1 MSFYSEKMI
10 AIAAVREASELC
22 RAVQSERD
30 SDAIKKVDKTP
41 VTVADFGSQALVCS
55 RIRRAYPNDPIIA
68 EETSSMLRQPENEG
82 NRQRVVHHVQ
92 NLRPDAAG
100 EEILEWIDYGGHKLQ
115 AERFW
120 TLDPIDGTKG
130 FLRGDQYAIALALIV
145 DEQVVVAALA
155 CPNLVL
161 NSAPNEKGVLA
172 IAEKGKGTE
181 IYRLSDMQKI
191 GNAEVSAITEAAEI
205 RFSESVEST
214 HTSHS
219 DAQEV
224 ATLLGIS
231 KDAVRLDSQAKY
243 VVVAAGDAEIYMRL
257 PSSRRYV
264 ENIWDHAAGA
274 LIVEEAGGTVT
285 DIAGKS
291 LMYRH
296 GYQLKD
302 NKGVLVSNGS
312 LHSALLDAIKQ
323 AGLV

>member
-10 AIAAVREASELC
+10 AMAAVREASELC
-22 RAVQSERD
+22 RTVQSERE
-30 SDAIKKVDKTP
+30 SGSIKKEDKSP

-68 EETSSMLRQPENEG
+68 EETSAILRQPQGEDNKA
-82 NRQRVVHHVQ
+82 RVIHHVQ
-92 NLRPDAAG
+92 QVRPDAQADQ
-100 EEILEWIDYGGHKLQ
+100 ILEWIDYGGHKKQ
-115 AERFW
+115 AARFW

-155 CPNLVL
+155 CPNLRL
-161 NSAPNEKGVLA
+161 NSAPNDRGVLA
-172 IAEKGKGTE
+172 VAEKGKGTE
-181 IYRLSDMQKI
+181 VYRLSDMQKI
-191 GNAEVSAITEAAEI
+191 GNAEVSAITKSDQI
-205 RFSESVEST
+205 RFSESVESS

-219 DAQEV
+219 DAQKV
-224 ATLLGIS
+224 ASILGIA

-264 ENIWDHAAGA
+264 ENIWDHAAGM

-285 DIAGKS
+285 DIVGRPLSYK
-291 LMYRH
+291 Y
-296 GYQLKD
+296 GYQLKE

-312 LHSALLDAIKQ
+312 LHQNLLDAIEK
-323 AGLV
+323 AGVV